1 MVVRNWPVSKKVAK
15 RLYSAGGVPFRMSA
29 NGPQFAMCKSF
40 AGHWVLPKGRPESGE
55 SSEEAAR
62 REVFE
67 ETGLSTRIVCHL
79 GDVRYR
85 FRANGSQLSKRVD
98 HYLMAVTSGKLRH
111 NPKEHL
117 ECKWF
122 HPRSALRAAHFDGDI
137 GILKRAEQAIARSIA
152 VEAEPGAEDS
162 RESTVR

>member
-1 MVVRNWPVSKKVAK
+1 MVVRNWPVSRKAAK

-29 NGPQFAMCKSF
+29 QGPQVAMCRSF

-62 REVFE
+62 REIFE

-98 HYLMAVTSGKLRH
+98 HYLMAVMSGKLQH

-122 HPRSALRAAHFDGDI
+122 HPESARRAAHFEGDI
-137 GILKRAEQAIARSIA
+137 GILKRAEEAIAHSSA
-152 VEAEPGAEDS
+152 VGAEPAAEGS
-162 RESTVR
+162 RESNVR

>member
-1 MVVRNWPVSKKVAK
+1 MVARNWTVNRKAVK

-29 NGPQFAMCKSF
+29 NGLEFAMCRSF

-62 REVFE
+62 REVLE

-79 GDVRYR
+79 GDIRYR
-85 FRANGSQLSKRVD
+85 FRANSSQLSKRVD

-122 HPRSALRAAHFDGDI
+122 HPQGALRAAHFEGDI
-137 GILKRAEQAIARSIA
+137 GIIRKAEEAIARSGVVYSGPRA
-152 VEAEPGAEDS
+152 KGTRKS
-162 RESTVR
+162 NRT

>member
-1 MVVRNWPVSKKVAK
+1 MVVRNWPVNRKAAK

-29 NGPQFAMCKSF
+29 TGPQLVMCRSF

-62 REVFE
+62 REVLE

-85 FRANGSQLSKRVD
+85 FSANGSKMTKRVD
-98 HYLMAVTSGKLRH
+98 HYLMAVTSGTLRH

-122 HPRSALRAAHFDGDI
+122 HPESARRAAYFEGDI
-137 GILKRAEQAIARSIA
+137 GILERAEEAIARSSAID
-152 VEAEPGAEDS
+152 EEPRAEGS

>member
-1 MVVRNWPVSKKVAK
+1 MVVRNWPIKKKAAK
-15 RLYSAGGVPFRMSA
+15 RLYSAGGVPFRMSV
-29 NGPQFAMCKSF
+29 NGPEFAMCRSF

-62 REVFE
+62 REVLE

-85 FRANGSQLSKRVD
+85 FRASGSQLSKRVD

-122 HPRSALRAAHFDGDI
+122 HPEGALRAAHFEGDI
-137 GILKRAEQAIARSIA
+137 GIIRKAEEAIALSGVDYSWPRA
-152 VEAEPGAEDS
+152 KGS
-162 RESTVR
+162 RKGNGT